1 MNFEATFLLQLSSSW
16 HLISIQLCL
25 YNAFK
30 CNIFRRQLS
39 YSFIMSL
46 VLTWF
51 SGRCEK
57 FRKPKLAIHF
67 GKRLFFKRVKKGLWN
82 WWSPSKFGRNVARTK
97 WYKIMSA
104 FFFPF
109 SIALFLFFVFVLFSV
124 FDHLFIK
131 CKYFSIG
138 SGGAQVYF
146 KKIDLI
152 SRKCW
157 QLFEDWIFVTET
169 VQLLFTRGHVWYPIL
184 STEKCPSVFFL
195 LWIQD
200 FSKEN
205 WWKSEAK
212 VGLEPP
218 TLFLNPY
225 AYGTQGYKGCY
236 FFLAC
241 FSQFFS
247 VVVFLFV
254 HRDAKDGFLFFLFF
268 LSLFLLIFF
277 LHAFCSKLD

>member
-1 MNFEATFLLQLSSSW
+1 MRLSVIFFEGSWVTLSSWVWFWHDFPEGVRSLEKQNLQFILANAFSSSELKKVYGIDGVPRNLVGVLLEQRGTKLCQRFSFLFLL
-16 HLISIQLCL
+16 LC
-25 YNAFK
+25 F
-30 CNIFRRQLS
+30 C
-39 YSFIMSL
+39 
-46 VLTWF
+46 
-51 SGRCEK
+51 
-57 FRKPKLAIHF
+57 
-67 GKRLFFKRVKKGLWN
+67 
-82 WWSPSKFGRNVARTK
+82 
-97 WYKIMSA
+97 
-104 FFFPF
+104 
-109 SIALFLFFVFVLFSV
+109 FFVFVLFSV

-212 VGLEPP
+212 AGLEHP

>member
-1 MNFEATFLLQLSSSW
+1 MGSHWRLLSPILGKGVRSLTLNIKTADMNFQATFLLQLSSSW

-67 GKRLFFKRVKKGLWN
+67 GKRLFFKRIDGV
-82 WWSPSKFGRNVARTK
+82 PRNLVGKLLEQRGTK
-97 WYKIMSA
+97 LCQR
-104 FFFPF
+104 F
-109 SIALFLFFVFVLFSV
+109 SFLFLLLCFCFFVFVLFSV

-146 KKIDLI
+146 KKNWFDFKEMLTTLRRLDFCDWNCAVTFHERSCLI
-152 SRKCW
+152 PYPFDGKVSLRVLLAVDSR
-157 QLFEDWIFVTET
+157 LFEGELVKKWSKSRT
-169 VQLLFTRGHVWYPIL
+169 VAPHPLPQSLCIWYTGLQRLLLFFG
-184 STEKCPSVFFL
+184 
-195 LWIQD
+195 
-200 FSKEN
+200 
-205 WWKSEAK
+205 
-212 VGLEPP
+212 
-218 TLFLNPY
+218 LFL
-225 AYGTQGYKGCY
+225 
-236 FFLAC
+236 
-241 FSQFFS
+241 S
-247 VVVFLFV
+247 
-254 HRDAKDGFLFFLFF
+254 
-268 LSLFLLIFF
+268 IFF
-277 LHAFCSKLD
+277 CCCFLVCAQGC

>member
-1 MNFEATFLLQLSSSW
+1 MGSHWRLLSPILGKRVRSLTLNIKTADMNFQATFLLQLSSSW

-46 VLTWF
+46 VLKWF

-67 GKRLFFKRVKKGLWN
+67 GKRLFFRRVKKGLWN

-97 WYKIMSA
+97 GYKIMSA

-124 FDHLFIK
+124 FDHFFIK

-169 VQLLFTRGHVWYPIL
+169 AVTFHERSCLIPYPIDGKVSLRVLLAVDSRLFEGELVKKWSKSRTGAPHPLPQSLCIWYTGLQRLLLFFG
-184 STEKCPSVFFL
+184 
-195 LWIQD
+195 
-200 FSKEN
+200 
-205 WWKSEAK
+205 
-212 VGLEPP
+212 
-218 TLFLNPY
+218 LFL
-225 AYGTQGYKGCY
+225 
-236 FFLAC
+236 
-241 FSQFFS
+241 S
-247 VVVFLFV
+247 
-254 HRDAKDGFLFFLFF
+254 
-268 LSLFLLIFF
+268 IFF
-277 LHAFCSKLD
+277 CCCFLVCAQGC